1 MKLWPTDTIH
11 SQVWDHS
18 LRAHPHPGTVGQDA
32 GKLARHVAGLS
43 PGETPLGGLGGRPW
57 GSLWLGD
64 GPGAG
69 RPVPDL
75 PERAEV
81 VREVRSHR
89 PPVAPGQPYV
99 GIVMS
104 RLELS

>member
-18 LRAHPHPGTVGQDA
+18 LRAHPHPRTVGHNA
-32 GKLARHVAGLS
+32 GQLARHVAGLA
-43 PGETPLGGLGGRPW
+43 PGEAPLGGLSGQPGGSLGVGVGRDDGRPM
-57 GSLWLGD
+57 
-64 GPGAG
+64 
-69 RPVPDL
+69 PDL
-75 PERAEV
+75 CQRAGV

-89 PPVAPGQPYV
+89 PPMAPGQAYV